1 MNSAIL
7 SWFKK
12 NQSFINY
19 IILIVLIWLL
29 SFEEPI
35 TRLGFAGITI
45 LRNLIPLFAILFFI
59 IRAVHNTSEFKKL
72 LSPFVICG
80 AVFAVSGLIG
90 WAANN
95 YQHFLI
101 TVQTMYEHLRFW
113 ICLWIFVELFRK
125 LPVEKYARR
134 LFFHIA
140 FISTGLIACCILD
153 MLFYIWPRQSY
164 KFGLGSLQLFLAH
177 PSNLAAHLIFLIS
190 MLCMLYPYLK
200 KLAGRISFYCIY
212 NLILTFLLLG
222 CVFMTLRTRIFGFIA
237 FFLILYIIMILF
249 KKRLNLPVI
258 LIAVA
263 GALAVGWR
271 RFYDFYFSPYAYTMA
286 RGQFAINSLDIA
298 KKNFPFGSGF
308 GTFGSRMAQLYYS
321 PLYYQY
327 DMMTTIG
334 VTPDHPAYA
343 CDTFFPCILA
353 ESGWLGL
360 VAYLGLIFILF
371 IYIMQ
376 SQKKIDRSELSY
388 YAVFTAFCL
397 LAYELLETTGTLAFS
412 ETYSILIAIP
422 FAFAILKCRE

>member
-1 MNSAIL
+1 
-7 SWFKK
+7 
-12 NQSFINY
+12 
-19 IILIVLIWLL
+19 
-29 SFEEPI
+29 
-35 TRLGFAGITI
+35 
-45 LRNLIPLFAILFFI
+45 
-59 IRAVHNTSEFKKL
+59 
-72 LSPFVICG
+72 
-80 AVFAVSGLIG
+80 
-90 WAANN
+90 
-95 YQHFLI
+95 
-101 TVQTMYEHLRFW
+101 
-113 ICLWIFVELFRK
+113 
-125 LPVEKYARR
+125 
-134 LFFHIA
+134 
-140 FISTGLIACCILD
+140 
-153 MLFYIWPRQSY
+153 
-164 KFGLGSLQLFLAH
+164 
-177 PSNLAAHLIFLIS
+177 
-190 MLCMLYPYLK
+190 
-200 KLAGRISFYCIY
+200 
-212 NLILTFLLLG
+212 
-222 CVFMTLRTRIFGFIA
+222 
-237 FFLILYIIMILF
+237 MILF

-376 SQKKIDRSELSY
+376 SQKKTDRSELSY